1 MMGGWFVATAV
12 GNMMSGVIGG
22 LWDRVPSLTWIFA
35 INCVCALLAALAIAL
50 MVPWIRRVMAEHE
63 TRLLSRSNDKGGG

>member
-1 MMGGWFVATAV
+1 MMGGWFVATSV
-12 GNMMSGVIGG
+12 GNMMSGVVGG

-35 INCVCALLAALAIAL
+35 INCVCALAAALAIAL

-63 TRLLSRSNDKGGG
+63 ALLLAGKDEEKKG